1 MLKYGMS
8 EEDIMNLTP
17 KKLSTRLTDIFEA
30 HAHLEGP
37 KEKQGRVVKEPMKS
51 LQDRIAN
58 KDIRPPTF
66 ER

>member
-1 MLKYGMS
+1 
-8 EEDIMNLTP
+8 MNLTP